1 MESTLQ
7 LSNVDLIF
15 TYMLTGEKGPSAK
28 ATSFIQNDILSPAL
42 DDAVVRFA
50 FNYLYHIQSG

>member
-7 LSNVDLIF
+7 LSNIDLIF

-28 ATSFIQNDILSPAL
+28 ATSFVQNDILSPAL
-42 DDAVVRFA
+42 DDAAVRLATTFIM
-50 FNYLYHIQSG
+50 FNK